1 LKESLLTHHNFA
13 ATVFTGGLGVLWV
26 VQWLFPWHSGVSA
39 MLDSWLWSMGA
50 MVGVLLWRLPSTQVF
65 SLSRLL
71 ACTVA
76 CAAGISV
83 VFGLLQFAG
92 LTEGW
97 SWIHVSAQGEVYANL
112 RQTNHFA
119 TLSSLGLL
127 ALLFLGCR
135 SAQVPESDRRFVHLL
150 AKKQVLLLSGVM
162 LLALGNA
169 LSGSRTGMLQWV
181 LICVAVGWMPRRQQS
196 VLRLAVYGLLLYGLF
211 VLLAPWLAR
220 WVNNPR
226 SGLLGRLDDTNAF
239 SRLALW
245 ANVLELI
252 GQKPWLGHGWGS
264 LAYAHYSSSFES
276 TRFMEMLDNAHNL
289 PLHLAV
295 ELGVPVALGFC
306 GLVGWW
312 VWRNK
317 PWAETQPDR
326 QMAWGMLMVI
336 GIHSLVEY
344 PLWYGPFFM
353 TALLCV
359 GVLCAEEWRFYW
371 QKGYLAP
378 VEYEVNAINSE
389 AIWVLRSVAALLLAG
404 TAFVAF
410 DYHRVSQIYLQP
422 AERSAWYS
430 ADALG
435 AAQKSVLFQSHAKFA
450 ELVITPLSP
459 QTASRVLQ
467 LSSELVFWSPEPRV
481 IEKLIESA
489 TMLEMHDVAL
499 FHWRRYRQAYPAA
512 YEAWSAKLKAGAGQL
527 GGS

>member
-1 LKESLLTHHNFA
+1 LKKSLFTRHNFA
-13 ATVFTGGLGVLWV
+13 ATVYTGGLGVLWV
-26 VQWLFPWHSGVSA
+26 VQWLFPWHSGVSP
-39 MLDSWLWSMGA
+39 MLDSWLWSLGA
-50 MVGVLLWRLPSTQVF
+50 LAGVLLWRLPSTHVF
-65 SLSRLL
+65 SLSGLL
-71 ACTVA
+71 AWAVA
-76 CAAGISV
+76 LAAGISV

-92 LTEGW
+92 LAEGL
-97 SWIHVSAQGEVYANL
+97 SWIHASAQGEVYANL

-119 TLSSLGLL
+119 TLTSLGLL
-127 ALLFLGCR
+127 ALLFLGQR
-135 SAQVPESDRRFVHLL
+135 SAWVAAPDGGLAPLL
-150 AKKQVLLLSGVM
+150 ARKQLVLLLGVM

-181 LICVAVGWMPRRQQS
+181 LIFAAAWLMPGGQRS
-196 VLRLAVYGLLLYGLF
+196 VLRLAVFALLLYSLF
-211 VLLAPWLAR
+211 VLLAPWLAQ

-226 SGLLGRLDDTNAF
+226 SGLLGRIEDTNAF

-252 GQKPWLGHGWGS
+252 GQKPGLGHGWGS
-264 LAYAHYSSSFES
+264 LAYAHYSNSFES

-295 ELGVPVALGFC
+295 ELGVPVAVAFC
-306 GLVGWW
+306 ALVGWW

-326 QMAWGMLMVI
+326 QMAWGMLLVI

-359 GVLCAEEWRFYW
+359 GVLCAEEWQYFW
-371 QKGYLAP
+371 QKGHLAP
-378 VEYEVNAINSE
+378 VKYGVAAINSG
-389 AIWVLRSVAALLLAG
+389 AIWVQRGVAVLLLAG

-422 AERSAWYS
+422 AERSSWYAS
-430 ADALG
+430 DALG
-435 AAQKSVLFQSHAKFA
+435 AAQRSVLFKSHAKFA

-459 QTASRVLQ
+459 QTAPRVLQ

-499 FHWRRYRQAYPAA
+499 FHWRRYRQAYPVA
-512 YEAWSAKLKAGAGQL
+512 YEAWSTKLKAGAGQL
-527 GGS
+527 SGS